1 MKIYVDADACPVKKE
16 IERVA
21 TRNKIVVL
29 LVSNG
34 GLRPILHPFI
44 QNIFVSADADAAD
57 KWIVDNGHANDLVI
71 TADIIL
77 ADNCIKKGMLVLKPN
92 GEELNQKNIGNSLSL
107 RDFSSETTPF
117 SQVMETEHK
126 PSESILR
133 LSKSSIKQRLLG
145 IRTSAL
151 QELLKFFNFLL
162 F

>member
-92 GEELNQKNIGNSLSL
+92 GEELNQKNIKEKLYILGASRRPPTPNFRIFGFFGVFGPFSRFFVVGDSPGVSGNPFSCPEI
-107 RDFSSETTPF
+107 DFSS
-117 SQVMETEHK
+117 
-126 PSESILR
+126 
-133 LSKSSIKQRLLG
+133 
-145 IRTSAL
+145 
-151 QELLKFFNFLL
+151 
-162 F
+162 

>member
-21 TRNKIVVL
+21 TRNKIDVL

-34 GLRPILHPFI
+34 GLRPIVHPFV

-57 KWIVDNGHANDLVI
+57 KWIVDNGHVNDLVI

-92 GEELNQKNIGNSLSL
+92 GEELNQSNIGNSLSL
-107 RDFSSETTPF
+107 RDFSSDLRASNPF
-117 SQVMETEHK
+117 YQGSGKTF
-126 PSESILR
+126 
-133 LSKSSIKQRLLG
+133 SKQDK
-145 IRTSAL
+145 IR
-151 QELLKFFNFLL
+151 FLDSL
-162 F
+162 EKIIRINNQKVRQT

>member
-21 TRNKIVVL
+21 TRNKIDVL

-57 KWIVDNGHANDLVI
+57 KWIVDNGHVNDLVI

-92 GEELNQKNIGNSLSL
+92 GEELNQANIGNSLSL
-107 RDFSSETTPF
+107 RDFSSDLRAANPF
-117 SQVMETEHK
+117 YQGSGKTFSKQDKIRFLDSLEKIIRINNQKVSQT
-126 PSESILR
+126 
-133 LSKSSIKQRLLG
+133 
-145 IRTSAL
+145 
-151 QELLKFFNFLL
+151 
-162 F
+162 